1 MTQPHPFE
9 GMVIIPAQ
17 QLADI
22 VAVMTAKAVREE
34 LDRREASAANP
45 AAELP
50 DEVPAKQAAK
60 VCGYATQKSLV
71 KWHGK
76 HLTPIRNGKRLFY
89 RKKEVLKLKS
99 LLFNQL

>member
-1 MTQPHPFE
+1 
-9 GMVIIPAQ
+9 MVIIPAQ

-34 LDRREASAANP
+34 LDRREASAVTNP

-89 RKKEVLKLKS
+89 GKKEVLKLKS